1 MGGEGKVEGWEKNVI
16 KPVGGNF
23 VKNLKQNRRSID
35 PLSKPKRQK
44 IPNRVN
50 ELI

>member
-1 MGGEGKVEGWEKNVI
+1 MGEKCKKTV
-16 KPVGGNF
+16 VGNI

-44 IPNRVN
+44 IPNRMN